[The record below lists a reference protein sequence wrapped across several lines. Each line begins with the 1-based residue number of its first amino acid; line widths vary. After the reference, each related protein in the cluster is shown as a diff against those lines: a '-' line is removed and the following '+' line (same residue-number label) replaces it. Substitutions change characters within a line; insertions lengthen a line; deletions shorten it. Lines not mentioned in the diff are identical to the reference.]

1 MKLSDQ
7 DADLFFEL
15 MFPLQFFVN
24 QRLRIAPDA
33 DTFEKYVALPM
44 EEKLLV
50 RDALYENSNLIAE
63 YVKENPNGRSD
74 EELAIIAAWKNS
86 VVGEFYIERLLKK
99 HAIFVGPGDKVY
111 GVLGLHQ
118 ALQEMIHPSRLPL
131 YAKTVLLPFKG
142 KIVYDGL
149 FQPYNVYFGRGIS
162 SGIKETYL
170 AAKQQGSIIE
180 SLEPDAQPARTN
192 QKVRVLKD
200 WRPEVDALAA
210 ESQKL
215 RSSAGQSPILGPAFT
230 LAKAGLELSQIAAHD
245 PKDLDAL
252 WKSLQKVERALY
264 QVENTLHRAERYRDE

>member
-7 DADLFFEL
+7 DADLFFDL
-15 MFPLQFFVN
+15 MIPLQFFVN

-50 RDALYENSNLIAE
+50 RDALYENIHLIAE
-63 YVKENPNGRSD
+63 YVKENPNGRSAD
-74 EELAIIAAWKNS
+74 ELAIIAAWKNP
-86 VVGEFYIERLLKK
+86 VVGEFYIERMLKRY
-99 HAIFVGPGDKVY
+99 AIFVGPGNKVY
-111 GVLGLHQ
+111 SVLGLHQ
-118 ALQEMIHPSRLPL
+118 ALEEMIHPSRLPL
-131 YAKTVLLPFKG
+131 YVRAVLLPFKG

-162 SGIKETYL
+162 SDVKETYL
-170 AAKQQGSIIE
+170 AAKQQGNIIE
-180 SLEPDAQPARTN
+180 SLEPGAQPARAN
-192 QKVRVLKD
+192 QKIRVLKD

-215 RSSAGQSPILGPAFT
+215 RSSAGQPPILGPAFS
-230 LAKAGLELSQIAAHD
+230 LAKAGLELAQLAVHD

-264 QVENTLHRAERYRDE
+264 QVENTLNRAERYRDE